1 MVAIDTQAQI
11 NLEAMIK
18 GNEPYWELKKPYYGS
33 SVLHQN
39 VMGGLGRGSGIKE
52 THTAGYAGS
61 LGLRAGYRVDSKCG
75 NSIDQIHN
83 GCKKGF
89 AKEGQHCLHEL

>member
-11 NLEAMIK
+11 NLEAMIE
-18 GNEPYWELKKPYYGS
+18 GNEPYWELKKPYS
-33 SVLHQN
+33 AWIQCATS
-39 VMGGLGRGSGIKE
+39 E
-52 THTAGYAGS
+52 
-61 LGLRAGYRVDSKCG
+61 YRLDSKCG

-83 GCKKGF
+83 GCKKWS